1 MRPEAEFS
9 MLLSNVGSR
18 MGAHIGIA
26 QTWPEA
32 KKL

>member
-26 QTWPEA
+26 QTWSEA